1 MQSLHIIHMSKKL
14 PCPKMNGLEMVILI
28 YNGPKFGGE
37 IRLLDAF

>member
-1 MQSLHIIHMSKKL
+1 MQSLHIILMIKEL
-14 PCPKMNGLEMVILI
+14 ACPKMNSLEMIILI

>member
-1 MQSLHIIHMSKKL
+1 MQSLHNIHMSKEL
-14 PCPKMNGLEMVILI
+14 ACPKMVGLEMVILI